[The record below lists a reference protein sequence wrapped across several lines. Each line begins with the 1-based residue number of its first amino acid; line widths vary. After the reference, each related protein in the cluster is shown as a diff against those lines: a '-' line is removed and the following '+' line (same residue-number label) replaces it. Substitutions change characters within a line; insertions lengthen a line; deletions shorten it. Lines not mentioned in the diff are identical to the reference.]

1 MKNMTGAEI
10 IMLLLIAIN
19 GLVIAAE
26 LISWTKYMSGL
37 DKEKK
42 ANEYLNSEQFQI
54 DKQMRLDETY
64 KMIDRIKE
72 TKDEK
77 LLCKNQK
84 SKKSKPTPKGRN
96 MIDKL

>member
-26 LISWTKYMSGL
+26 LVSWTRYVNGL
-37 DKEKK
+37 NKQKEVD
-42 ANEYLNSEQFQI
+42 EYLNSEQFQI

-64 KMIDRIKE
+64 KMIDRIRAQKDAE
-72 TKDEK
+72 LITKTNK
-77 LLCKNQK
+77 I
-84 SKKSKPTPKGRN
+84 KKSKPTKGGN
-96 MIDKL
+96 KIG

>member
-19 GLVIAAE
+19 VLVIAAE
-26 LISWTKYMSGL
+26 LVSWTRYVNGL

-72 TKDEK
+72 QKDAK
-77 LLCKNQK
+77 LLSKNQK
-84 SKKSKPTPKGRN
+84 GKKEKPTPKGRN

>member
-26 LISWTKYMSGL
+26 LVSWTRYVNGL
-37 DKEKK
+37 NKQKEVD
-42 ANEYLNSEQFQI
+42 EYLNSEQFQK

-64 KMIDRIKE
+64 KMIDRIRAQKDAE
-72 TKDEK
+72 LITKTNK
-77 LLCKNQK
+77 I
-84 SKKSKPTPKGRN
+84 KKSKPTKGGN
-96 MIDKL
+96 TIV

>member
-26 LISWTKYMSGL
+26 LVSWTRYVNGL
-37 DKEKK
+37 NKQKEVD
-42 ANEYLNSEQFQI
+42 EYLNSEQFQI

-64 KMIDRIKE
+64 KMIDRIRAQKDAE
-72 TKDEK
+72 LITKTNK
-77 LLCKNQK
+77 I
-84 SKKSKPTPKGRN
+84 KKSKPTKGGN
-96 MIDKL
+96 KIV

>member
-1 MKNMTGAEI
+1 MTGTEI

-26 LISWTKYMSGL
+26 LISWTRYINGIEL
-37 DKEKK
+37 RKK
-42 ANEYLNSEQFQI
+42 TDAYLNSEQFQI

-72 TKDEK
+72 QKDAK
-77 LLCKNQK
+77 LLSKNQK
-84 SKKSKPTPKGRN
+84 GKKEKPTPKGRN

>member
-26 LISWTKYMSGL
+26 LVSWTRYINGIEL
-37 DKEKK
+37 RKK
-42 ANEYLNSEQFQI
+42 TDEYLNSEQFQI

-64 KMIDRIKE
+64 KMIDKIKE
-72 TKDEK
+72 QKDAE
-77 LLCKNQK
+77 LLSNNQK
-84 SKKSKPTPKGRN
+84 GKKEKPTPKGRN

>member
-1 MKNMTGAEI
+1 MTGTEI

-26 LISWTKYMSGL
+26 LVSWTRYVNGL

-64 KMIDRIKE
+64 KMIDKIKE
-72 TKDEK
+72 QKDAQ
-77 LLCKNQK
+77 LLCK
-84 SKKSKPTPKGRN
+84 SKKGRKSKPTPKGRN

>member
-1 MKNMTGAEI
+1 MTGAEI

-26 LISWTKYMSGL
+26 LISWTRYINGIEL
-37 DKEKK
+37 RKK
-42 ANEYLNSEQFQI
+42 TDEYLNSEQFQI

-72 TKDEK
+72 QKDEQ
-77 LLCKNQK
+77 LLCK
-84 SKKSKPTPKGRN
+84 SKKGRKSKPTPKGRN

>member
-1 MKNMTGAEI
+1 MTGTEI

-26 LISWTKYMSGL
+26 LVSWTRYVNGL
-37 DKEKK
+37 NKRKEVDK
-42 ANEYLNSEQFQI
+42 YLNSEQFQK
-54 DKQMRLDETY
+54 DKAERLEETY
-64 KMIDRIKE
+64 KMVNRIRE
-72 TKDEK
+72 TKDEQ

-84 SKKSKPTPKGRN
+84 NKKSKPTPKGRN